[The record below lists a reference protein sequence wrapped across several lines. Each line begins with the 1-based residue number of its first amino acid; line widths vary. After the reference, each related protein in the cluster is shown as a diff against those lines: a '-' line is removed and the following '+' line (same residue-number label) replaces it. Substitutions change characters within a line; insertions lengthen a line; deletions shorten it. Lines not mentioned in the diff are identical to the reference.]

1 MRDMR
6 MGRVRVGV
14 ADRHRAGGDQQLVV
28 GEARGPV
35 RRADLD
41 FLLRAVDR
49 GRLAV
54 RAHAD
59 IEPRGEFRGRHHREP
74 RPVLDHAADMI
85 RQSAIR
91 IGDLASLLEKDDLRL
106 FVEPPQ
112 PCRSARPRRHTTD
125 DDVFHLDPP
134 LVASPTGI
142 LFPTSSTRTNVMS
155 VWKTCSSPVA
165 SISRR

>member
-1 MRDMR
+1 

-28 GEARGPV
+28 AETRRPRLVRTDDLLLLPV
-35 RRADLD
+35 DSR
-41 FLLRAVDR
+41 
-49 GRLAV
+49 RLAV

-91 IGDLASLLEKDDLRL
+91 IRNRRATLQEHDLSV
-106 FVEPPQ
+106 FVQPP
-112 PCRSARPRRHTTD
+112 
-125 DDVFHLDPP
+125 
-134 LVASPTGI
+134 
-142 LFPTSSTRTNVMS
+142 
-155 VWKTCSSPVA
+155 
-165 SISRR
+165 